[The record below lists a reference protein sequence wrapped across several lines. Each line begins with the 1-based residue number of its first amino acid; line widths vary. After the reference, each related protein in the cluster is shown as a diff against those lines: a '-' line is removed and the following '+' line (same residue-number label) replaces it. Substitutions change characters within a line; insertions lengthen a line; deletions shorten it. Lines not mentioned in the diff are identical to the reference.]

1 MAMLEVKKLHKS
13 FGKNHVLKGIDFE
26 LEEGKV
32 ISIIG
37 SSGSGKTTLLRC
49 ITGLE
54 IADSGSITVAGH
66 ITFNGEERVRLS
78 KKEKR
83 ENQLATGLV
92 FQSFNLF
99 PQYTVLDNVMLAKK
113 LIVREELK
121 SQKAGRNE
129 RKEAYAQIK
138 AEAEEIIASVGLSD
152 KLLSY
157 PCQLSG
163 GQQQRVAIAR
173 ALIMSPKVLCF
184 DEPTSA
190 LDPEITGEVL
200 KVIGNLAK
208 QGRTMLIVTHE
219 MGFAR
224 EVSDEVIFMDK
235 GVIAEQGDPKVI
247 FDNPST
253 ERLSEFLSAMLKA

>member
-1 MAMLEVKKLHKS
+1 MLEVNNIYKS
-13 FGKNHVLKGIDFE
+13 FGKVEVLKGIDFK

-32 ISIIG
+32 ISVIG

-54 IADSGSITVAGH
+54 TADVGRITVDGH
-66 ITFNGEERVRLS
+66 VTFDWENKVRLT
-78 KKEKR
+78 KRQRR

-99 PQYTVLDNVMLAKK
+99 PQYTVLDNVLLAKK
-113 LIVREELK
+113 LILKEELRASRATIAEK
-121 SQKAGRNE
+121 
-129 RKEAYAQIK
+129 KEWFAAVTE
-138 AEAEEIIASVGLSD
+138 EAKEIIASVGLGD
-152 KLLSY
+152 KLDSY

-173 ALIMSPKVLCF
+173 ALILSPKVLCF

-224 EVSDEVIFMDK
+224 EVSDEVIFMDR
-235 GVIAEQGDPKVI
+235 GVIAEQGDPDEM
-247 FDNPST
+247 FENPQT
-253 ERLSEFLSAMLKA
+253 ERLAHFLNAMLKA